1 MCSRADVGV
10 NSIVHVTVCL
20 FKVLFGWHII
30 AAARKARWRRW
41 KFFML
46 TDLEYHSHAKFHMEF
61 NVAVK

>member
-1 MCSRADVGV
+1 MWSRVDVGV
-10 NSIVHVTVCL
+10 NSIVRITDCL
-20 FKVLFGWHII
+20 FKVLFGRHII

-46 TDLEYHSHAKFHMEF
+46 THLEYYSHAKFHMEF